1 MAKGDKFYFEN
12 FTAGTALSKKA
23 ALYLV
28 ECLENYDPENI
39 EQMMKSMHEIEHQA
53 DVKKHEMNAALAK
66 YYDEFVQKYYP
77 DRISNVV
84 ITRDELMESC
94 EI

>member
-1 MAKGDKFYFEN
+1 MLLGCLCPEKNECGTHKGR
-12 FTAGTALSKKA
+12 
-23 ALYLV
+23 
-28 ECLENYDPENI
+28 PEYMC
-39 EQMMKSMHEIEHQA
+39 Q
-53 DVKKHEMNAALAK
+53 MNAALAK

-84 ITRDELMESC
+84 IPRDELMESC